1 MNTRWFILLLAL
13 FGASCRSNMNS
24 SLVVSKMVLGT
35 LTTVAGPP
43 AYSYCTYDPGATEFD
58 FAQIDPTANSG
69 GTMGAVVDNN
79 LADTSTLNGVLRTT
93 SSNFHP
99 HQVVADYQETQPGG
113 ITVTQQIIP
122 VAGTV
127 VPPRGKGAV
136 LVPFF
141 APIPATLLTGIIR
154 VTFHIEGVLDDGSNV
169 RTSER
174 EYIFVT
180 CGGAACNSPCL

>member
-13 FGASCRSNMNS
+13 FGVSCRSNMNS
-24 SLVVSKMVLGT
+24 SLVVTKMVLGT
-35 LTTVAGPP
+35 VTTVAGPP
-43 AYSYCTYDPGATEFD
+43 AYTYCSYDPGGTEFD
-58 FAQIDPTANSG
+58 FAQIDPTANTG
-69 GTMGAVVDNN
+69 GTMGVVVENN
-79 LADTSTLNGVLRTT
+79 LTDTSTLNGILRTQLSHLP
-93 SSNFHP
+93 SS
-99 HQVVADYQETQPGG
+99 PGG
-113 ITVTQQIIP
+113 GRLP
-122 VAGTV
+122 GDAAGRDHGH
-127 VPPRGKGAV
+127 PADHSDYRDRSGGRHRAV

-180 CGGAACNSPCL
+180 CSGSACNSACL

>member
-13 FGASCRSNMNS
+13 FGTSCKTNMNS

-35 LTTVAGPP
+35 VTTVAGPP
-43 AYSYCTYDPGATEFD
+43 VTTYCAYDPSATEFD
-58 FAQIDPTANSG
+58 FAQINPGANTG
-69 GTMGAVVDNN
+69 GTMGVVIENH
-79 LADTSTLNGVLRTT
+79 LSDTSTINGVLRTNSAT
-93 SSNFHP
+93 FHP
-99 HQVVADYQETQPGG
+99 HQVVADYQETQSGG

-122 VAGTV
+122 STGSI
-127 VPPRGKGAV
+127 PSGGSGAV

-141 APIPATLLTGIIR
+141 APIPSTLLTGIIR

-169 RTSER
+169 RTSEH

-180 CGGAACNSPCL
+180 CNTSGCNSACL

>member
-1 MNTRWFILLLAL
+1 MNTRWFILLPAL
-13 FGASCRSNMNS
+13 LGVSCSTKMNS
-24 SLVVSKMVLGT
+24 ALVVSKMVLGT

-43 AYSYCTYDPGATEFD
+43 PTSFCTYDPGATEFD
-58 FAQIDPTANSG
+58 FAQINPTANTG
-69 GTMGAVVDNN
+69 GTMGVVVENN
-79 LADTSTLNGVLRTT
+79 LVNPSTINPLLRTDSAT
-93 SSNFHP
+93 FHP
-99 HQVVADYQETQPGG
+99 HQAVADYQETQSGG

-122 VAGTV
+122 VSGSVPAGGT
-127 VPPRGKGAV
+127 GSV

-141 APIPATLLTGIIR
+141 APIPATLLSGIIR

-180 CGGAACNSPCL
+180 CSTSGCNSACL

>member
-1 MNTRWFILLLAL
+1 MNNRWFILLPAL
-13 FGASCRSNMNS
+13 FGVSCSTNMNS
-24 SLVVSKMVLGT
+24 ALVVSKMVLGT
-35 LTTVAGPP
+35 LTTSPGPP
-43 AYSYCTYDPGATEFD
+43 PTSYCLYDPGATEFD
-58 FAQIDPTANSG
+58 FAQIDPTANTG
-69 GTMGAVVDNN
+69 GTMGVVVENN
-79 LADTSTLNGVLRTT
+79 LTDTSTVNSILRTNSAT
-93 SSNFHP
+93 FHP

-122 VAGTV
+122 TAGS
-127 VPPRGKGAV
+127 VPAGGSGAV

-169 RTSER
+169 RTSKR

-180 CGGAACNSPCL
+180 CSTSGCNSTCL

>member
-13 FGASCRSNMNS
+13 FGTSCKTNMNS

-35 LTTVAGPP
+35 VTTVAGPP
-43 AYSYCTYDPGATEFD
+43 VTTYCAYDASATEFD
-58 FAQIDPTANSG
+58 FAQIDPTANTG
-69 GTMGAVVDNN
+69 GTMGVVIDNH
-79 LADTSTLNGVLRTT
+79 LADTSTLNGILRTNSAT
-93 SSNFHP
+93 FHP
-99 HQVVADYQETQPGG
+99 HQVVADYQETQSGG

-122 VAGTV
+122 STGSIPAGGT
-127 VPPRGKGAV
+127 GAV

-169 RTSER
+169 RTSEH

-180 CGGAACNSPCL
+180 CNTSGCNSACL

>member
-1 MNTRWFILLLAL
+1 MNNRWFILLPAL
-13 FGASCRSNMNS
+13 FGVSCSTNMNS
-24 SLVVSKMVLGT
+24 ALVVSKMVLGT
-35 LTTVAGPP
+35 LTTSAGPP
-43 AYSYCTYDPGATEFD
+43 PTSYCSYDPGATEFD
-58 FAQIDPTANSG
+58 FAQIDPTANTG
-69 GTMGAVVDNN
+69 GTMGVVVENN
-79 LADTSTLNGVLRTT
+79 LTDTSTLNGILRTNSAT
-93 SSNFHP
+93 FHP

-122 VAGTV
+122 TTGTV
-127 VPPRGKGAV
+127 PAGGTGAV

>member
-1 MNTRWFILLLAL
+1 MNTRWFILLLAF
-13 FGASCRSNMNS
+13 FGTSCKTNMNS
-24 SLVVSKMVLGT
+24 SIVVSKMVLGT
-35 LTTVAGPP
+35 LTTLPGPP
-43 AYSYCTYDPGATEFD
+43 PTSYCSYDPSATEFD
-58 FAQIDPTANSG
+58 FAQINPTANTG
-69 GTMGAVVDNN
+69 GTMGVVVENN
-79 LADTSTLNGVLRTT
+79 LVKPSTINPLLRADSAT
-93 SSNFHP
+93 FHP

-122 VAGTV
+122 STGSIPAGGT
-127 VPPRGKGAV
+127 GAV

-169 RTSER
+169 RTSEH

-180 CGGAACNSPCL
+180 CNTSGCNSACL

>member
-13 FGASCRSNMNS
+13 FGVSCRSNMNS
-24 SLVVSKMVLGT
+24 SLVVTKMVLGT
-35 LTTVAGPP
+35 VTTVAGPP
-43 AYSYCTYDPGATEFD
+43 AYTYCSYDPGGTEFD

-69 GTMGAVVDNN
+69 GTMGVVVENN
-79 LADTSTLNGVLRTT
+79 LTDTSTLNGILRTNSAT
-93 SSNFHP
+93 FHP

-122 VAGTV
+122 TTGTV
-127 VPPRGKGAV
+127 PAGGTGAV

-180 CGGAACNSPCL
+180 CSGSACNSACL

>member
-1 MNTRWFILLLAL
+1 MNNRWFILLPAL
-13 FGASCRSNMNS
+13 FEVSCSTNMNS
-24 SLVVSKMVLGT
+24 ALVVSKMVLGT
-35 LTTVAGPP
+35 LTTSAGPP
-43 AYSYCTYDPGATEFD
+43 PTSYCSYDPGATEFD
-58 FAQIDPTANSG
+58 FAQIDPTANTG
-69 GTMGAVVDNN
+69 GTMGVVVENN
-79 LADTSTLNGVLRTT
+79 LTDTSTVNSILRTNSAT
-93 SSNFHP
+93 FHP

-122 VAGTV
+122 TAGS
-127 VPPRGKGAV
+127 VPAGGSGAV

-169 RTSER
+169 RTSKR

-180 CGGAACNSPCL
+180 CSTSGCNSTCL